1 MDAHRMNLHEKRII
15 GGIVKGVVRPSE
27 IDLASSDFETA
38 DLGLCITHAQALE
51 SEGRKID
58 AELLQSRLSDT
69 DSFYT
74 AEDFK
79 LMAAAVG
86 SASVVWE
93 SVDRVK
99 SSALKALILRETAT
113 IALMDDKPS
122 SELLERVK
130 AIVTKAEDRYRSSEN
145 GFVFVSE
152 ILPELKG
159 VYDDL
164 LSGVSYSVPSYFSS
178 IDDLIGDGFSRG
190 DEHIIVGFTGSG
202 KSALALAFVLR
213 QAREGVCVGVVS
225 REMSKLENMMRV
237 QANDAQIPRWQMRK
251 GMRDFTHRNLTAHL
265 DKLSDLPIAINTQT
279 SDVESLRPQVK
290 RMVEG
295 YGMQILYVDYLQLLT
310 SKKGQATRAGE
321 VQAISRTLKEIAMEN
336 KIPVISLCQFNRGAA
351 QASIYDILGHL
362 KESSGIEQDAST
374 ILYIQ
379 IEKTE
384 EKKRVKD
391 AKLTVLKNRN
401 GATFASVDLLY
412 TGETFSFNEPETYTS
427 DISGV
432 YRGGA

>member
-1 MDAHRMNLHEKRII
+1 MNIHEKRII

-27 IDLASSDFETA
+27 IDLASSDFENA
-38 DLGLCITHAQALE
+38 DLGLCVTHAQKLE
-51 SEGRKID
+51 AEGRKID

-69 DSFYT
+69 DTFYT

-79 LMAAAVG
+79 LMAASVG

-99 SSALKALILRETAT
+99 ASALKALILRETAT
-113 IALMDDKPS
+113 IALMDDRPS

-130 AIVTKAEDRYRSSEN
+130 AIVTQAEDRYRSSEN

-152 ILPELKG
+152 IVPKLKG

-164 LSGVSYSVPSYFSS
+164 LSGVSYSVSTHFPS

-190 DEHIIVGFTGSG
+190 DEHILVGFTGSG
-202 KSALALAFVLR
+202 KSALALAFALK
-213 QAREGVCVGVVS
+213 QARAGTCVGVVS
-225 REMSKLENMMRV
+225 REMSDLENLMRL
-237 QANDAQIPRWQMRK
+237 QANESKIPRWQMRK
-251 GMRDFTHRNLTAHL
+251 GMRDFTHRDLTAHL
-265 DKLSDLPIAINTQT
+265 EKFSDLPIAFNTMT

-295 YGMQILYVDYLQLLT
+295 YGMQILYVDYLQLLS
-310 SKKGQATRAGE
+310 SKKGQATRANE

-336 KIPVISLCQFNRGAA
+336 KIPVVSLCQFNRGAA

-362 KESSGIEQDAST
+362 KESSGIEQDASI

-384 EKKRVKD
+384 EKKRVKE

-401 GATFASVDLLY
+401 GATFASVELAY
-412 TGETFSFNEPETYTS
+412 TGETFSFDEPETYTS
-427 DISGV
+427 DLSSV